1 MTGLDVGPG
10 VALVALGVTHG
21 LNPGMGWLFA
31 VALGLQEGSRRA
43 VWRSLPPLAAG
54 HAAAIALAVVAA
66 ALMGSMIPMGVLK
79 WVVAATLL
87 GLGAYRLH
95 RHRHPR
101 FGGMRVGTRDLAV
114 WSFLMATAHGAGL
127 MALPLVLRAAEHPG
141 MGHAHHMLLDG
152 VGPMEVPGLWGTVL
166 HSGGYLAATVLAAVV
181 VYERLGIGA
190 LKRLWINVDLV
201 WAGALIVTAV
211 LTPLA

>member
-1 MTGLDVGPG
+1 MTGMDVGPG

-31 VALGLQEGSRRA
+31 VALGLQERSRRA
-43 VWRSLPPLAAG
+43 VWLALPPLAAG
-54 HAAAIALAVVAA
+54 HAAAIALAVAGA
-66 ALMGSMIPMGVLK
+66 ALMGRMMPLASLK
-79 WVVAATLL
+79 WVIAVTLL
-87 GLGAYRLH
+87 ALGSYRLY

-127 MALPLVLRAAEHPG
+127 MALPLVVRAAEPHG
-141 MGHAHHMLLDG
+141 SHAHHMLLAG
-152 VGPMEVPGLWGTVL
+152 VAGMEAPALWGTLL
-166 HSGGYLAATVLAAVV
+166 HSGGYLAATLLAAVL

-190 LKRLWINVDLV
+190 VKRLWVNVDLV
-201 WAGALIVTAV
+201 WAAALVVTAL